1 MSTLHDPDPEFERRV
16 SALLLDVLIRAGLVL
31 ALAMLCFQV
40 FSPFLSLMTW
50 ALILAVTLYPLHQS
64 VAAKIGGRQ
73 GLAATL
79 LVLLGIVV
87 AVVPTAALM
96 NSLGDS
102 VHRLINDVQNNTL
115 QVPPPREGVAEWPLV
130 GERVHAFWTK
140 AHTDLPALVQ
150 SMQPKIGNLAAAALG
165 FVAGIGGG
173 LLQFLASLAVAGI
186 MMAFGEGGARAIRSI
201 FERVA
206 DGKRGAEFVDLSTAT
221 IRAVAKGV
229 LGVAFLQAII
239 VGICLLIAGIPWA
252 GVLAVIVLVLGIAQ
266 VPALI
271 VTLPAIGYIWSS
283 GNYGTGAAIL
293 YTVLLVVSGMAD
305 NVLKPLMLGR
315 GVDAPMPVILLGALG
330 GMAAAGI
337 LGMFVGATLLALGYQ
352 IFMGWVAT
360 NPEAPRSIRKAE
372 SPRPTES
379 MPAVPPMIFC
389 LHRRQEVQESVSVRE
404 KPTPNLLV
412 SCEDRR
418 LGSRLLADS
427 RQLTAATVVSIVL
440 PHVVIIGG
448 GFGGLY
454 AARALRRAPVRVTV
468 LDRRNHH
475 VFQPLLYQVAMAA
488 LSPATSRR
496 RSGGFSGASGTSR
509 SCSPRSRAID
519 AATPSCSCSPT
530 ARCRY
535 DYLIVASG
543 ATHAYFGHDE
553 WRPIGAGTE
562 DARGRAGDPAP
573 RAAGVRAGRAG
584 ARSEPPRS
592 GC

>member
-1 MSTLHDPDPEFERRV
+1 MSTLHDPDPEFEGRV
-16 SALLLDVLIRAGLVL
+16 SALLLDVFIRAGLVL
-31 ALAMLCFQV
+31 ALAMICFQV

-87 AVVPTAALM
+87 VVVPTAALM

-102 VHRLINDVQNNTL
+102 VHRLINDVRNNTL

-130 GERVHAFWTK
+130 GEWVHGLWMK

-150 SMQPKIGNLAAAALG
+150 SMQPKIGNLATAALG

-186 MMAFGEGGARAIRSI
+186 MMAFGEGGERAIRSI
-201 FERVA
+201 FERIVI
-206 DGKRGAEFVDLSTAT
+206 GKRGAEFVDLSTAT

-229 LGVAFLQAII
+229 LGVAFVQAII

-252 GVLAVIVLVLGIAQ
+252 GVLTVIVLVLAIAQ

-271 VTLPAIGYIWSS
+271 ATLPAIGYLWSS

-293 YTVLLVVSGMAD
+293 YTVLLVVSGMVD

-352 IFMGWVAT
+352 IFIGWVAT
-360 NPEAPRSIRKAE
+360 NPEAPRVHPQGGVSQAE
-372 SPRPTES
+372 
-379 MPAVPPMIFC
+379 
-389 LHRRQEVQESVSVRE
+389 
-404 KPTPNLLV
+404 
-412 SCEDRR
+412 
-418 LGSRLLADS
+418 
-427 RQLTAATVVSIVL
+427 
-440 PHVVIIGG
+440 
-448 GFGGLY
+448 
-454 AARALRRAPVRVTV
+454 
-468 LDRRNHH
+468 
-475 VFQPLLYQVAMAA
+475 
-488 LSPATSRR
+488 
-496 RSGGFSGASGTSR
+496 
-509 SCSPRSRAID
+509 
-519 AATPSCSCSPT
+519 
-530 ARCRY
+530 
-535 DYLIVASG
+535 
-543 ATHAYFGHDE
+543 
-553 WRPIGAGTE
+553 
-562 DARGRAGDPAP
+562 
-573 RAAGVRAGRAG
+573 
-584 ARSEPPRS
+584 
-592 GC
+592 